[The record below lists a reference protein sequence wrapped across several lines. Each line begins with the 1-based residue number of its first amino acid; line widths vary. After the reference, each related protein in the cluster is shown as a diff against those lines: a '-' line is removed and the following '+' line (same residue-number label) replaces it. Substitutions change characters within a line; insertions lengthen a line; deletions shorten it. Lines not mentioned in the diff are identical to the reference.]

1 MGDQKNQGNQGRP
14 DQADRA
20 GKSGEPDRGDIRKP
34 GEGIEGMSER
44 ASNPQ
49 KEGDRN
55 RQPNRETE
63 QGRDK

>member
-1 MGDQKNQGNQGRP
+1 MGDQKNQGRP
-14 DQADRA
+14 DQGDRA
-20 GKSGEPDRGDIRKP
+20 GKSGELDRGDIRKP

-44 ASNPQ
+44 ASNPR
-49 KEGDRN
+49 KERDRN